1 MIAQK
6 LDEYEFKE
14 AYTLEFI
21 DSETVI
27 RKNHDVMQTH
37 YNQTMLEREAR
48 IIELLMAEGL
58 LH

>member
-27 RKNHDVMQTH
+27 RKNRDVMQTT

-48 IIELLMAEGL
+48 IIELLMAEGM